1 MNWKPSHIRDLLDID
16 MPEENSGSDVRSIL
30 VDNEQTRIML
40 RENARTAFDAD
51 TPIAIVGISPLW
63 KGVGVVWTL
72 LSKQSKE
79 NGFAL
84 SLGCS
89 RFIRSMYIERGYW
102 RLQATIIRGDEVAR
116 LWIVK
121 LGFVYEGTM
130 VAYGPDLKD
139 HDMYARVR
147 I

>member
-1 MNWKPSHIRDLLDID
+1 MNWKPSEMRDLFDID
-16 MPEENSGSDVRSIL
+16 MPEEHSGSDVRSIL
-30 VDNEQTRIML
+30 VDNEQTRVML
-40 RENARTAFDAD
+40 RENARTAFDGSK
-51 TPIAIVGISPLW
+51 PIAILGISQLW

-72 LSKQSKE
+72 LSEQSKE

-84 SLGCS
+84 SLGSS
-89 RFIRSMYIERGYW
+89 RFIRMMYVERGYW
-102 RLQATIIRGDEVAR
+102 RLQATIIRGDEIAR

-130 VAYGPDLKD
+130 VAYGPDGQT